1 MFPKEKETI
10 QMYVVENKV
19 FNVLMDLE
27 TVTDYVKE
35 RKKIKHS
42 LLDRLVDV
50 LGRSFRRAKKVAA
63 VIDEITYKATDRGFS
78 FNGRETLANK
88 VGVSLSTVD
97 RAIKLL
103 KESGRVVVA
112 YRENPNSNGI
122 KTPVIIFKDHANYKR
137 ISSLLKLTDK
147 VDDKVEKKE
156 NTYETSYSE
165 AKKVSTIRYQKQE
178 NYIYIYNSPK
188 LEDIVEYVSL
198 KISDAMKKSGKGITY
213 LSSYVDKVI
222 HNEEKK
228 AYLQAKK
235 SYQRRL
241 KARREQISTIDAP
254 GLDWLEKGIQASA
267 TKKQAPLK
275 HMN

>member
-1 MFPKEKETI
+1 
-10 QMYVVENKV
+10 MYVVENKM
-19 FNVLMDLE
+19 FSVLMDLE
-27 TVTDYVKE
+27 TATDYVKE

-78 FNGRETLANK
+78 FNGRETLADK

-112 YRENPNSNGI
+112 YRENPHSNGI
-122 KTPVIIFKDHANYKR
+122 KTPVIIFKDHANFKR
-137 ISSLLKLTDK
+137 IASLLKLNDK
-147 VDDKVEKKE
+147 VADKVKNLE
-156 NTYETSYSE
+156 NTHGTSDTLE
-165 AKKVSTIRYQKQE
+165 EKVPTIRYQKQE
-178 NYIYIYNSPK
+178 SNIYINNSPQMDK
-188 LEDIVEYVSL
+188 IVEYFSL
-198 KISDAMKKSGKGITY
+198 KISDAIKRGGKDIIS

-228 AYLQAKK
+228 AYLQAKQA
-235 SYQRRL
+235 YQRRM
-241 KARREQISTIDAP
+241 KAQREKLATINAP
-254 GLDWLEKGIQASA
+254 GFDWLEKELPVSS
-267 TKKQAPLK
+267 TTRKQTSISQMKWL
-275 HMN
+275 NN